1 MNLSS
6 KGQGSGVKGQEQADN
21 EALAPCPLRQAQ
33 CAALPLAPLK
43 ILMIAPTP
51 YFSDRGCHV
60 RIYEEARALMAQ
72 GHQVR
77 IVTYH
82 LGRDL
87 EPVPVD
93 RAARIPWYTK
103 QEAGP
108 SWHKLYLDLLLLC
121 TAVRVSRQLKPDLIH
136 AHLHEGVLA
145 GWVVARLRGIPLL
158 FDYQGSLT
166 GESLNHGFFRPGGVV
181 HRLFQRAEGWIN
193 RLADQIITS
202 STPGRDELAQ
212 LRHCPDQRVTVLA
225 DGVDLSVFK
234 HHPQREA
241 RQQLGLDEQ
250 VPVIVYLGLFNSY
263 QGVDLLLQA
272 AKELIRQ
279 GRNFHLLMMGY
290 PEQPCRDL
298 AEKLHISSF
307 ITFTG
312 RVSYADAPLLLS
324 AGDLAVSPKVSTTEA
339 NGKLLNYM
347 ACGLPVVAFD
357 TPVNRELLGDDGL
370 YAALGSVDDLARC
383 LSDALADRSQLRQR
397 GRRLRDRVT
406 ALFSWDAQVQRLLA
420 VYGRLL
426 AVEK

>member
-6 KGQGSGVKGQEQADN
+6 KGQEIRGKGQGSGGKAEDSFTT
-21 EALAPCPLRQAQ
+21 LASRP
-33 CAALPLAPLK
+33 LPLAPLK

-60 RIYEEARALMAQ
+60 RIFEEARALMAL

-87 EPVPVD
+87 EPVPVE
-93 RAARIPWYTK
+93 RTVPIPWYRK
-103 QEAGP
+103 REAGP
-108 SWHKLYLDLLLLC
+108 SWHKLYLDLLLLY
-121 TAVRVSRQLKPDLIH
+121 TALRVSRQVQPDLIH
-136 AHLHEGVLA
+136 AHLHEGVLV
-145 GWVVARLRGIPLL
+145 GWVVARLCGKPLL
-158 FDYQGSLT
+158 FDYQGSLS
-166 GESLNHGFFRPGGVV
+166 GESLNHGFFKPDSWLHRFFKKVEGG
-181 HRLFQRAEGWIN
+181 IN

-202 STPGRDELAQ
+202 STPGQDELVTGW
-212 LRHCPDQRVTVLA
+212 HYPPQRVHVLA
-225 DGVDLSVFK
+225 DGVDPGLFR
-234 HHPQREA
+234 HYPQREA
-241 RQQLGLDEQ
+241 RQRLGLDEQ

-272 AKELIRQ
+272 ARLLIQQ
-279 GRNFHLLMMGY
+279 GRNFHLLLMGY
-290 PEQPCRDL
+290 PEQSYRDL

-307 ITFTG
+307 VTFTG
-312 RVSYADAPLLLS
+312 QVSYADAPLLLS

-347 ACGLPVVAFD
+347 ACGLPVVVFD
-357 TPVNRELLGDDGL
+357 TPVNRELLEDDGI
-370 YAALGSVDDLARC
+370 YAVRGSVDELAQC
-383 LSDALADRSQLRQR
+383 LSDALADRPQLRLR

-406 ALFSWDAQVQRLLA
+406 TLFSWDAQVQRLLA
-420 VYGRLL
+420 VYEQLL